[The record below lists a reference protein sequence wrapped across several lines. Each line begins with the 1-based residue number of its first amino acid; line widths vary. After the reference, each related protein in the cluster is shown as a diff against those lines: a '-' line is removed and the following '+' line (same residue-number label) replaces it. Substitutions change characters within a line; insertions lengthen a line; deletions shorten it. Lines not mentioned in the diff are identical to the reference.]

1 MSYQRI
7 LVPVDFSADS
17 LNALKRAVDE
27 FARPGNALVLLHVVE
42 STGDEASNPLTR
54 GRMQAV
60 SRADMTTD
68 AATGAAGPLE
78 DALRQLKA
86 LAAPLA
92 DKFQSIDALV
102 QAGDPTETIIDM
114 VSSQGTD
121 LVIMGSHGRGGLGKM
136 LFGSTTYDVARKVKC
151 SVLISKSA

>member
-42 STGDEASNPLTR
+42 SPGDEASNPLTR

-68 AATGAAGPLE
+68 AATGAGPLE
-78 DALRQLKA
+78 DALRQLKD
-86 LAAPLA
+86 LAAPHA
-92 DKFQSIDALV
+92 GKFQSIDALV
-102 QAGDPTETIIDM
+102 QAGEPTETIIDM